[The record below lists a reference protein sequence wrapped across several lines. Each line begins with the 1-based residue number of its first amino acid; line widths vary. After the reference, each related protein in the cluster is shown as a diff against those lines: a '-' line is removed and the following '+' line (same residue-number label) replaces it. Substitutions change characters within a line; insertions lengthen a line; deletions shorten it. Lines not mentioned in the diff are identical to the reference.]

1 MQEEIN
7 RTEFG
12 GRNKE
17 DLEDDDQLLPGGML
31 GEKQRL
37 SVMVQRRQ
45 SESKRAYAVMTL
57 LFLVIMALGVVY
69 LRRKW
74 N

>member
-57 LFLVIMALGVVY
+57 LFLIIMALGVVY

>member
-1 MQEEIN
+1 
-7 RTEFG
+7 
-12 GRNKE
+12 
-17 DLEDDDQLLPGGML
+17 
-31 GEKQRL
+31 
-37 SVMVQRRQ
+37 MVQRRQ

-57 LFLVIMALGVVY
+57 LFLIIMALGVVY